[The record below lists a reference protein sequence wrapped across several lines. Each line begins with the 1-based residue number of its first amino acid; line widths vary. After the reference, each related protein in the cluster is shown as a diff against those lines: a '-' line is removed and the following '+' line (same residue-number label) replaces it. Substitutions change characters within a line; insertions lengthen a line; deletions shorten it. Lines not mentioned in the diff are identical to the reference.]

1 MARMLGECLFW
12 LGIIIAV
19 GYAIAVGYV
28 ATGLSDAW
36 GVADTVL
43 VFAVPTITVAVG
55 WAPRYVLGGH
65 SIVTTGRVPT
75 LEKAKAQ
82 FKSSWSSVREAN
94 NKEERQP

>member
-1 MARMLGECLFW
+1 MAACLGHGRMLGECLFW

-43 VFAVPTITVAVG
+43 VFAVPTITVVAG
-55 WAPRYVLGGH
+55 WASRYILGALPRL
-65 SIVTTGRVPT
+65 P
-75 LEKAKAQ
+75 
-82 FKSSWSSVREAN
+82 
-94 NKEERQP
+94 

>member
-1 MARMLGECLFW
+1 MAARLGNVLFW

-19 GYAIAVGYV
+19 GYVIAVGCV
-28 ATGLSDAW
+28 AMGLYDAW
-36 GVADTVL
+36 GVAGTGL

-65 SIVTTGRVPT
+65 SIVTNGRVPT

-94 NKEERQP
+94 NKKERQP